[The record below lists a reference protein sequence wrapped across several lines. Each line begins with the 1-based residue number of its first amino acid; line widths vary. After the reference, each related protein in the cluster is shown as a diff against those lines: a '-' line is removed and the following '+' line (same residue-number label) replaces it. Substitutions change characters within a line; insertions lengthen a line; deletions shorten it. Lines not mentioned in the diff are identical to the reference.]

1 MIIKKSLLKLR
12 RTPVRT
18 ILFFLLVGFAS
29 ALLSTGGGL
38 WQMCRENMARFEGIF
53 QTIATVEQ
61 KPQRYVRE
69 EVWQADQGAYKVV
82 NRAEYGDMIPLSVLS
97 FEGADYISG
106 PERRGW
112 YAVYLPDYEMMD
124 AGMGI
129 TSNMVVEA
137 SPVEDAVPAGP
148 IKMEVKNILYS
159 YYPYNAPMFYYCDHF
174 NPSPKMLYASKTYIM
189 WIYDGLPH
197 GWPEVTDPREYL
209 PNEAIVSTQ
218 TGPEGAFL
226 PNDLS
231 GDSIAE
237 VTPGFYETEEGRQW
251 QALVRELEM
260 GIWRSSPVTVT
271 DNLDLI
277 PVFYDGTVSIIEG
290 REFTKEDYSEGRRVC
305 LVSQKFAKRKN
316 LKAGDVMHLPLRYG
330 DYRQPST
337 EACWDVK
344 LTAEGMNFPVFEE
357 ADWEICGIYDML
369 PGGFAKSSSYR
380 LDDNEI
386 IIPRASVKNS
396 DSENIADW
404 GPMKGWN
411 TSFEIPNGT
420 ISRWKELWEKQGI
433 EGLEITFYDKGYSV
447 LEDGIR
453 RMKKMALILLVTGAV
468 SVICVLL
475 FFCHMFITK
484 QSVATAV
491 ERSLGMTKRQCAG
504 SLLAGILLLALC
516 GCIPGSIGGCY
527 CAKAAAGQLTQV
539 ERFDRNFS
547 TGSTS
552 MTQGQDEEEKTD
564 YILEGSWRVSAVT
577 GTVVVALAVGIASVM
592 ICASLRREPLALLG
606 GREE

>member
-1 MIIKKSLLKLR
+1 MIIRKSLLKLR

-18 ILFFLLVGFAS
+18 ILFFLLVAFAS

-69 EVWQADQGAYKVV
+69 EIWQADRGEYKVV
-82 NRAEYGDMIPLSVLS
+82 SRAEYGDMIPLSVLS

-112 YAVYLPDYEMMD
+112 YAAYLPEYEMMD
-124 AGMGI
+124 AGTGI
-129 TSNMVVEA
+129 TSNLVVEA

-159 YYPYNAPMFYYCDHF
+159 YYPYNAPLFYYCDHF
-174 NPSPKMLYASKTYIM
+174 NASPEMLYADKTYIM
-189 WIYDGLPH
+189 WIYDFLPH
-197 GWPEVTDPREYL
+197 GWPEVTDPQEYL
-209 PNEAIVSTQ
+209 PQEGIVSTQ

-231 GDSIAE
+231 GSSIAE
-237 VTPGFYETEEGRQW
+237 VTPGFYETEEGQQW
-251 QALVRELEM
+251 KALVRELEM

-277 PVFYDGTVSIIEG
+277 PIFYDGSVSIIEG
-290 REFTKEDYSEGRRVC
+290 REFTREDYSEGRRVC
-305 LVSQKFAKRKN
+305 LISRKFAKRN
-316 LKAGDVMHLPLRYG
+316 DLKTGDVLHLPLRYG
-330 DYRQPST
+330 DYREPGT
-337 EACWDVK
+337 EAVWNVK
-344 LTAEGMNFPVFEE
+344 LTAEGKNFPVFEE

-386 IIPRASVKNS
+386 IIPRASIKNS

-447 LEDGIR
+447 LEDGIK
-453 RMKKMALILLVTGAV
+453 RMKKMALILLVAGAV

-504 SLLAGILLLALC
+504 SLLTGIVLLALC
-516 GCIPGSIGGCY
+516 GGILGSIGGYY
-527 CAKAAAGQLTQV
+527 CAGKAAGQLTQV

-547 TGSTS
+547 TG

-564 YILEGSWRVSAVT
+564 YILEGNWRVCTAA
-577 GTVVVALAVGIASVM
+577 GTAVVVLAVGIASAM
-592 ICASLRREPLALLG
+592 ICASLRREPLALLS

>member
-1 MIIKKSLLKLR
+1 MIIRKSLLKLR
-12 RTPVRT
+12 RTPVRS

-61 KPQRYVRE
+61 KPKRYVRSD
-69 EVWQADQGAYKVV
+69 VWVADPGEYHVQT
-82 NRAEYGDMIPLSVLS
+82 RAEYGDLVPLSALS

-112 YAVYLPDYEMMD
+112 YAAYLPEYEMMD
-124 AGMGI
+124 ADIGI
-129 TSNMVVEA
+129 TNNMVVEA
-137 SPVEDAVPAGP
+137 SPAEDAVPAGP
-148 IKMEVKNILYS
+148 VRMEIKNILYS

-174 NPSPKMLYASKTYIM
+174 DPQPDMLYAGKTYIM
-189 WIYDGLPH
+189 YLSAGIPH
-197 GWPEVTDPREYL
+197 GWPETIGTSPEEYL
-209 PNEAIVSTQ
+209 PREGIVSTQ

-231 GDSIAE
+231 GDAIAE
-237 VTPGFYETEEGRQW
+237 VTDGFYETEEGQRW

-260 GIWRSSPVTVT
+260 GIWHSSPVTVT

-277 PVFYDGTVSIIEG
+277 PIFYDGSVSVVEG
-290 REFTKEDYSEGRRVC
+290 REFEKEDYSEGRRVC
-305 LVSQKFAKRKN
+305 LISHKFAKRN
-316 LKAGDVMHLPLRYG
+316 DLQVGDVLHLPLRYG
-330 DYRQPST
+330 EYCSPST
-337 EACWDVK
+337 QAVWSVK
-344 LTAEGMNFPVFEE
+344 LTAEGKNFPVFEE

-386 IIPRASVKNS
+386 IIPRASIQNS
-396 DSENIADW
+396 DSENVADW

-420 ISRWKELWEKQGI
+420 ISRWKKLWEEQGI

-447 LEDGIR
+447 LEDGIK
-453 RMKKMALILLVTGAV
+453 RMKKMALILLAAGAV
-468 SVICVLL
+468 STLCVLL

-504 SLLAGILLLALC
+504 SILSGILLLTLC
-516 GCIPGSIGGCY
+516 GCILGSAGGYY
-527 CAKAAAGQLTQV
+527 CAGKAAGRLTQV

-547 TGSTS
+547 TG
-552 MTQGQDEEEKTD
+552 MIQGEDGEEKTD
-564 YILEGSWRVSAVT
+564 YLLEGNWRVSAAA
-577 GTVVVALAVGIASVM
+577 GTAVVVLAAGIASVM
-592 ICASLRREPLALLG
+592 IHGSLRREPLALLG

>member
-1 MIIKKSLLKLR
+1 MIIRKSLLKLR

-18 ILFFLLVGFAS
+18 MLFFLLVAFAA

-38 WQMCRENMARFEGIF
+38 WQMCRENMARFEGMF

-61 KPQRYVRE
+61 KPERYVRK
-69 EVWQADQGAYKVV
+69 EVWTADRGEYEVV

-112 YAVYLPDYEMMD
+112 YAAWLPDYEMMD
-124 AGMGI
+124 AGSGV
-129 TSNMVVEA
+129 TSHMVVEA

-148 IKMEVKNILYS
+148 IKMEIKNILYT
-159 YYPYNAPMFYYCDHF
+159 YYPYNAPNFYYCDHF
-174 NPSPKMLYASKTYIM
+174 NPSPDMLYADKTYLM

-197 GWPEVTDPREYL
+197 GWPEVWDPPEYL
-209 PNEAIVSTQ
+209 SMEAIVSAQ
-218 TGPEGAFL
+218 TGPEGAVL

-231 GDSIAE
+231 GSSIAE
-237 VTPGFYETEEGRQW
+237 VTPGFYETEEGQRW
-251 QALVRELEM
+251 LALVRELEM
-260 GIWRSSPVTVT
+260 GIWHSAPVTVT

-277 PVFYDGTVSIIEG
+277 PIFYDGSVSIIEG
-290 REFTKEDYSEGRRVC
+290 REFTEEDYSQGRRVC
-305 LVSQKFAKRKN
+305 LISRKFAKRN
-316 LKAGDVMHLPLRYG
+316 DLKAGDVLHLPLRYG
-330 DYRQPST
+330 DYREPSSQ
-337 EACWDVK
+337 ANWSSR
-344 LTAEGMNFPVFEE
+344 LTAEGKNFPVFEE

-369 PGGFAKSSSYR
+369 PGGFAKSSDYR

-386 IIPRASVKNS
+386 IIPRASIKND

-420 ISRWKELWEKQGI
+420 IEHWKKLWEQQGI

-447 LEDGIR
+447 LEDGIN
-453 RMKKMALILLVTGAV
+453 RMKKMAFILLAAGGV
-468 SVICVLL
+468 SVLSVML

-484 QSVATAV
+484 QGVATAV

-504 SLLAGILLLALC
+504 LLMSGILLLALC
-516 GCIPGSIGGCY
+516 GCILGSVGGY
-527 CAKAAAGQLTQV
+527 FCAEKTAEKLTQV

-547 TGSTS
+547 AG
-552 MTQGQDEEEKTD
+552 MMYGQEEEGTT
-564 YILEGSWRVSAVT
+564 YLLEGSWRVCAVT
-577 GTVVVALAVGIASVM
+577 GAVVIGLTVGIASVM
-592 ICASLRREPLALLG
+592 IHGSLRKEPLALLS